1 MKKSFTLIEL
11 LVVIA
16 IIAILASMLLPA
28 LSKAREK
35 ARAISCIN
43 NLKQICLGNVLY
55 TTDND
60 DFLPPVA
67 MSGSTDGTKGPHIM
81 ANGIGTSRQS
91 DHYFWFTINP
101 IIPGAPM
108 TAPEWLEKDPAALM
122 SDFAIGDGTDKSS
135 WHKIL
140 MCPSCPPN
148 ERVMGNICYQASAG
162 FSYWQRGLK
171 GGSWMPGDDAR
182 AAADWHRVSTIKY
195 PSIHV
200 NQFDGTNATSAAGT
214 SIVVIPS
221 VIRNDTTGI
230 MSYFRHS
237 LQLNACFSDGHA
249 ETIGISKG
257 KTWDGSEPAGMFLDK
272 DYYWF
277 PNCNVVG
284 GDLGR

>member
-1 MKKSFTLIEL
+1 
-11 LVVIA
+11 
-16 IIAILASMLLPA
+16 MLLPA

-35 ARAISCIN
+35 ARAISCTS

-55 TTDND
+55 PTDND

-140 MCPSCPPN
+140 MCPSCPPDQ
-148 ERVMGNICYQASAG
+148 RVMGNICYQVSAG
-162 FSYWQRGLK
+162 FSFFQRAHE
-171 GGSWMPGDDAR
+171 SSPSVVSGDYVN
-182 AAADWHRVSTIKY
+182 AASWHRISSIKY

-200 NQFDGTNATSAAGT
+200 NQFDATSYKNGSYTVVKAS
-214 SIVVIPS
+214 SIRKGDPDPVLLL
-221 VIRNDTTGI
+221 D
-230 MSYFRHS
+230 YFRHS
-237 LQLNACFSDGHA
+237 MQLNANFSDGHV
-249 ETIGISKG
+249 ETIAMSKA
-257 KTWDGSEPAGMFLDK
+257 KTTNPDAGTPFLDT
-272 DYYWF
+272 DYYWY
-277 PNCNVVG
+277 PNCNVWG
-284 GDLGR
+284 GDKGR